1 MLIEFCVAIV
11 QRITFKTCTTMG
23 KPTNSKESANKGANE
38 KVNFFDKFIEDNA
51 NSAPKSF
58 DDILTELSVKD
69 TCRPVTNL
77 CVLNVVTDGCF
88 EQKIDEVT
96 RIPVTVFKPEEKRYV
111 TFITDKKVI
120 GMDYNG
126 EKDDT
131 GKLVRSIGW
140 TNKISISYFA
150 LLGALKRTP
159 ETLVALPE
167 IVADINNLN
176 LYFAGGAID
185 ILCEHVDANTPW
197 HNPFASEQADTVV
210 AEERV
215 YHHITRLAL
224 GKLGN
229 ERLRFK
235 ITAQ

>member
-1 MLIEFCVAIV
+1 MLLIIFLSLEVMLIEFCVAIV
-11 QRITFKTCTTMG
+11 QRITFIKTCTTMG
-23 KPTNSKESANKGANE
+23 
-38 KVNFFDKFIEDNA
+38 NFFEKFRAANA
-51 NSAPKSF
+51 ANASKSF
-58 DDILTELSVKD
+58 DDIVSELSVKD
-69 TCRPVTNL
+69 TCEPVANL
-77 CVLNVVTDGCF
+77 HVLNIVTDGCF

-111 TFITDKKVI
+111 TFITDEKVI

-126 EKDDT
+126 EKDET
-131 GKLVRSIGW
+131 GKLVRSIKW
-140 TNKISISYFA
+140 TNKVSISYFA
-150 LLGALKRTP
+150 LLGVLKRTP

-176 LYFAGGAID
+176 LYFSGGTID

-197 HNPFASEQADTVV
+197 HNPFASEQADTAV

-215 YHHITRLAL
+215 YHHITRLTL